1 MVDEQQ
7 QHQQRPRQRSAD
19 GHRQQRDLVALLGA
33 FQALSEPLRLET
45 VELLRDRELCVGELC
60 DALAVAQSK
69 ISFHLKVLRQAELI
83 LGRQEGRWV
92 YYRLNLP
99 QFARLEQYLAE
110 LRRFSPMV
118 PPGSREG
125 SEP

>member
-1 MVDEQQ
+1 M
-7 QHQQRPRQRSAD
+7 
-19 GHRQQRDLVALLGA
+19 LLGA

-92 YYRLNLP
+92 YYRLNVP
-99 QFARLEQYLAE
+99 QFARVEQYLAE
-110 LRRFSPMV
+110 LRCFSPMV
-118 PPGSREG
+118 PSGSRDG
-125 SEP
+125 GDP